1 MGVYTDTNEYPS
13 PISPSRLFKAL
24 VVDAHDLIPKLLPH
38 AVKSIEIIQGNGG
51 PGSIKQFN
59 FVEGSQVKS
68 VKNRINE
75 IDEDTFTY
83 NYSLIEGQAL
93 KDKFASIAHE
103 IKFEAA
109 PDGGSV
115 SKVTNKYY
123 LKGDV

>member
-51 PGSIKQFN
+51 PGSIKH
-59 FVEGSQVKS
+59 QVKS